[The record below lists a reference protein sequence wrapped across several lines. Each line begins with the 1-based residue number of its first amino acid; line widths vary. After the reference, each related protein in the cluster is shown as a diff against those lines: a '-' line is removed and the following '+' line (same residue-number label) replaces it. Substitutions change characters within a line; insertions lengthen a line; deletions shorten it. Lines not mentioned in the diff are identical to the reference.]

1 MGSLD
6 YAARIELTPS
16 AQNNG
21 LATMV
26 AELILQNLKDRP
38 NKRGDF
44 ERLRGR
50 IGIVA
55 EDAGVA
61 LTLEFSGNMLTV
73 HDGIAGV
80 PDLTVR
86 AQSDDILQM
95 SLLELTPRFGLPDLR
110 GEAARQIAAKSRE
123 GRVRIFGAL
132 LHLPMLLRLTRLMS
146 VH

>member
-1 MGSLD
+1 VGSLD
-6 YAARIELTPS
+6 YAARIELTPG

-26 AELILQNLKDRP
+26 AGLILQNLQDRP
-38 NKRGDF
+38 DKRGDF
-44 ERLRGR
+44 ARLRGR
-50 IGIVA
+50 VGIVA

-61 LTLEFSGNMLTV
+61 LTLEFAGNMLTV

-80 PDLTVR
+80 PDMTVR

-110 GEAARQIAAKSRE
+110 GEALRQIASKSRR
-123 GRVRIFGAL
+123 GQVRVFGAL
-132 LHLPMLLRLTRLMS
+132 LHLPMLLRLTRLLS